1 MKSKYI
7 PILARALA
15 VITLLCVLLFDFE
28 KLDLNLNLTKY
39 HVAEADG
46 KEFIFYGSFGKI
58 GKVTVRENSKKLY
71 SFKFSADADVYED
84 GISAVEIFDVNSDG
98 NNDIL
103 VAFNVDSD
111 GDVHRRLLLSSKSGY
126 TFVQDVD
133 VINFSDEGGK
143 LISEEQSFK
152 YLAQTREE
160 YTVPYEMT
168 VSKTVCEY
176 SDDTV
181 IPRSKITVSYYSESL
196 IYCVAVFE
204 YDEYYEELMSV
215 SEDWL
220 SQEEYNDAY
229 EALDEIFSVDL
240 P

>member
-7 PILARALA
+7 PILALALS
-15 VITLLCVLLFDFE
+15 VIVVLCILIFDFK

-46 KEFIFYGSFGKI
+46 KEFIFYGSFGKVR
-58 GKVTVRENSKKLY
+58 KVTVKENSQKLF
-71 SFKFSADADVYED
+71 SFQFSADADVYAD
-84 GISAVEIFDVNSDG
+84 GISAVEIFDVNYDG

-103 VAFNVDSD
+103 VAFKQDSD
-111 GDVHRRLLLSSKSGY
+111 GDVHRRLLLASKNDY
-126 TFVQDVD
+126 TFVRDVD

-168 VSKTVCEY
+168 VSKTVYEY
-176 SDDTV
+176 FEDTV

-204 YDEYYEELMSV
+204 YDEYYEELISA

-220 SQEEYNDAY
+220 SQEEYNNAY
-229 EALDEIFSVDL
+229 ETLDEIFSVDL